1 MGFRNVSGTA
11 CAMSMLLLLPN
22 AADAQESGSFRILQ
36 SYVQD
41 YTTIEHAGGTVTAG
55 TLVGTST
62 VTESSG
68 PPFAEGVTD
77 IAKCL
82 VYVRTPR
89 DGAVELEA
97 ACTVTDGAGDE
108 MYLLARRRD
117 GSIAAGG
124 GGAGV
129 FEILGGTG
137 KYADVSGECPY
148 TTQYHPEDHADVSG
162 KCTWQRP

>member
-1 MGFRNVSGTA
+1 MGFKTTFATA
-11 CAMSMLLLLPN
+11 CAMSILLHFPN

-36 SYVQD
+36 NYVQD
-41 YTTIEHAGGTVTAG
+41 YATIEHARGTVTAG
-55 TLVGTST
+55 TLFGTST
-62 VTESSG
+62 ALESSG
-68 PPFAEGVTD
+68 PPFVEGETG

-82 VYVRTPR
+82 VYVRSPR

-97 ACTVTDGAGDE
+97 ACAVTDDAGDE

-117 GSIAAGG
+117 GDIAAGG
-124 GGAGV
+124 GGEGV

-148 TTQYHPEDHADVSG
+148 TTQYRPENKADVSG
-162 KCTWQRP
+162 TCAWQRP